1 VGVKQRLGRH
11 YGAWNWG
18 LLWQLQRLFEIKLL
32 NVDGAFVEYWL
43 ALALTTI
50 PANSGDL
57 DSISKFVNVRKAL
70 AVVALQV
77 SVSETLLAACT

>member
-1 VGVKQRLGRH
+1 
-11 YGAWNWG
+11 
-18 LLWQLQRLFEIKLL
+18 
-32 NVDGAFVEYWL
+32 VDGAFVEYWL

-77 SVSETLLAACT
+77 SVSETLLAVCT